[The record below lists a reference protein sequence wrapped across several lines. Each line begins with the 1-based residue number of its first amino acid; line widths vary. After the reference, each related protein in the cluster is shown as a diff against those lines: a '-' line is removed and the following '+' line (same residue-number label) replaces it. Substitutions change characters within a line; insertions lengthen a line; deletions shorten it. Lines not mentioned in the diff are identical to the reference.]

1 MSTFTENFRKQFDIL
16 KDQEMYFKGDM
27 RNVEYFAKNP
37 KNDNKDEIR
46 LKISAI
52 NNHEINDNDALEA
65 MTEHIVKLNID
76 KRLTANDLNIV
87 EDIANITVKGKQ
99 MRLLNFASVYCNYHK
114 PDVYPIYGKGE
125 HREIARRYIKE
136 QNLNVNPDQLDRYL
150 VMKQVLDDIIK
161 RFLGDKEIN
170 YLEARKFGWLYL
182 DKVIRET
189 QAQEAAAK

>member
-1 MSTFTENFRKQFDIL
+1 MSAFTENFRKQFDIL
-16 KDQEMYFKGDM
+16 KNQEMYFTGDM

-52 NNHEINDNDALEA
+52 NNHEINDNYALEA
-65 MTEHIVKLNID
+65 MTEHILKLSID
-76 KRLTANDLNIV
+76 RRLAAKDLTLV
-87 EDIANITVKGKQ
+87 EDIANIMVKGKQ
-99 MRLLNFASVYCNYHK
+99 LRLLNFASIYCNYHK
-114 PDVYPIYGKGE
+114 PEVYPIYGSGQ
-125 HREIARRYIKE
+125 HREIARLYIKE
-136 QNLNVNPDQLDRYL
+136 HNLSVNPEELDRYL